1 MDYYRKNMR
10 IIKRNYKYIY
20 NQLKKYET
28 SDIID
33 IKKFSKK
40 EDIIAEVTDK
50 ENNIKIY
57 IEATKTDNYTMRIK
71 NEESDIYFHSKYNPV
86 REANGLIKNFKVKKE
101 KQVIALGFGLAYHLN
116 ELASRNQFEKIIIIE
131 PYISIFYTALN
142 FIDLSTLLKN
152 KRLVFIINGNLE
164 IFDVINRNISLSLSK
179 ELAFLEQAPSLKLF
193 DSDYDK
199 IYKEI
204 KEAINYKKIS
214 LASDIQ
220 QARKWRNNI
229 IINLSYIFKN
239 PKADDF
245 FGTFEGIPAICVSAG
260 PSLDKNIEEIKNA
273 EGKALIMCVGTAL
286 KALLK
291 HNINPDIVVS
301 IDGNEA
307 NYKHFK
313 DIAEIPDTYLFA
325 EMGNHY
331 RIQSQWNDKQAFFT
345 MKRNFSGWVEKLK
358 GEYTPIKTG
367 GTVAHSMV
375 DLAYK
380 LGADPIVLVG
390 QDLAY
395 AEGRTHARG
404 TTYEGQKAENNKMI
418 EVEGIS
424 GDTVLT
430 SKSFLSMLSYFN
442 NYFSKHPDRTYI
454 DATEGGAKINHTQI
468 ISLKEAI
475 EIYVNNVGKVNVKE
489 KLEKVYLAQKPDWD
503 RASLEL
509 NRQMEDTLDQLN
521 NTISISKEQLSFVK
535 SVEKKLKYKE
545 NISDRECDEI
555 EKELL
560 SYENELKNNSYIK
573 YFIERIL
580 IIESMKY
587 EEVKGSFYIDKKQG
601 FEEKMKYYRTY
612 RVNYLKEL
620 EKGKKLMMKV
630 YSEYNDENID
640 ADSDIEREGLA

>member
-10 IIKRNYKYIY
+10 IIKSNYKYIY
-20 NQLKKYET
+20 KQLKKYET

-33 IKKFSKK
+33 INKFSNKN
-40 EDIIAEVTDK
+40 DIIAEVTDK

-57 IEATKTDNYTMRIK
+57 IEPTKKDNYTMRVE
-71 NEESDIYFHSKYNPV
+71 NEESDIYFHSKYDPV

-116 ELASRNQFEKIIIIE
+116 EIASRNQFDKIIIIE

-152 KRLVFIINGNLE
+152 KRIVFIINANLE
-164 IFDVINRNISLSLSK
+164 IFDVINRNISLSLAK
-179 ELAFLEQAPSLKLF
+179 ELAFLEQIPSLKLF
-193 DSDYDK
+193 DKDYDK

-214 LASDIQ
+214 LATDIQ

-229 IINLSYIFKN
+229 IINLSYIFKS

-245 FGTFEGIPAICVSAG
+245 FGMFEGIPAICVSAG

-273 EGKALIMCVGTAL
+273 EGKALIICVGTAL

-301 IDGNEA
+301 MDGDEA

-313 DIAEIPDTYLFA
+313 DITEIPDTYLFA
-325 EMGNHY
+325 ELGNHY
-331 RIQSQWNDKQAFFT
+331 KIQSNWNDKQVFFT
-345 MKRNFSGWVEKLK
+345 MKRNFSAWVEKLK
-358 GEYTPIKTG
+358 GEYTPVKTG
-367 GTVAHSMV
+367 GSVAHSMV

-395 AEGRTHARG
+395 AEGRTHASG

-418 EVEGIS
+418 EVEGIN
-424 GDTVLT
+424 GDTVST

-442 NYFSKHPDRTYI
+442 NYFSKHTDRTYI
-454 DATEGGAKINHTQI
+454 DATEGGARINHTQI
-468 ISLKEAI
+468 MTLKEAI
-475 EIYVNNVGKVNVKE
+475 GIYATNLGEVNVKE
-489 KLEKVYLAQKPDWD
+489 KLEKVYLSEKPNWN
-503 RASLEL
+503 RTFSEF
-509 NRQMEDTLDQLN
+509 NRQIEDTLDQLN
-521 NTISISKEQLSFVK
+521 NTISISKEQLTFLK
-535 SVEKKLKYKE
+535 SVEKRLKYKE
-545 NISDRECDEI
+545 NILDRERDKI

-560 SYENELKNNSYIK
+560 SYENKLKNNSYIN
-573 YFIERIL
+573 YFVERIL

-587 EEVKGSFYIDKKQG
+587 EEVKGSYYIDKKQG
-601 FEEKMKYYRTY
+601 FEEKMKYYRSY

-620 EKGKKLMMKV
+620 EKGRELMMKV
-630 YSEYNDENID
+630 YSEYNNENID
-640 ADSDIEREGLA
+640 VDSHMKREGLA

>member
-10 IIKRNYKYIY
+10 IIKSNYKYIY

-28 SDIID
+28 SDKID
-33 IKKFSKK
+33 INKFSNKN
-40 EDIIAEVTDK
+40 DIIAEVTDK

-57 IEATKTDNYTMRIK
+57 IESTKTDNYTMRVE
-71 NEESDIYFHSKYNPV
+71 NEESDIYFHSKYDPV
-86 REANGLIKNFKVKKE
+86 REATGLIKNFKVKKE

-116 ELASRNQFEKIIIIE
+116 ELAFRNQFDKIIIIE

-152 KRLVFIINGNLE
+152 KRIVFIINANLE
-164 IFDVINRNISLSLSK
+164 IFDVINRNISLSLAK
-179 ELAFLEQAPSLKLF
+179 ELAFLEQIPSLKLF
-193 DSDYDK
+193 DKDYDK

-214 LASDIQ
+214 LATDIQ

-229 IINLSYIFKN
+229 IINLSYIFKS

-245 FGTFEGIPAICVSAG
+245 FGMFEGIPAICVSAG

-301 IDGNEA
+301 MDGDEA
-307 NYKHFK
+307 NFKHFK
-313 DIAEIPDTYLFA
+313 DITEMPDTYLFA
-325 EMGNHY
+325 ELGNY
-331 RIQSQWNDKQAFFT
+331 YQIQRKWNNKQVFFT

-367 GTVAHSMV
+367 GTVAHSMI

-395 AEGRTHARG
+395 AEGRTHASG

-418 EVEGIS
+418 EVEGIN
-424 GDTVLT
+424 GDTVST

-442 NYFSKHPDRTYI
+442 NYFSKHTDRTYI

-468 ISLKEAI
+468 MSLKEAI
-475 EIYVNNVGKVNVKE
+475 GIYTSNLDEVNVKE
-489 KLEKVYLAQKPDWD
+489 KLEKVYLTEKPDWK
-503 RASLEL
+503 RTFLEL
-509 NRQMEDTLDQLN
+509 NNHMEDTLDQLN
-521 NTISISKEQLSFVK
+521 NTISISKEQLTFLK
-535 SVEKKLKYKE
+535 SVEKRLKYKE
-545 NISDRECDEI
+545 NILDRERDKI

-560 SYENELKNNSYIK
+560 SYENKLKNNSYIK

-587 EEVKGSFYIDKKQG
+587 EEVKGSYYIDKKQG
-601 FEEKMKYYRTY
+601 FEEKMKYYRSY

-620 EKGKKLMMKV
+620 EKCRNIFMQLYTKDNDSS
-630 YSEYNDENID
+630 SEKEV
-640 ADSDIEREGLA
+640 LA